1 MAVEKVVKKV
11 AMMVAMTAVPSEH
24 LLVEM
29 LAAEMVAPMADHS
42 VD

>member
-1 MAVEKVVKKV
+1 MAVERVVKTV

-24 LLVEM
+24 PLVEM
-29 LAAEMVAPMADHS
+29 LAAEKVEKKAGYS